1 MVELWLGY
9 GWAMVG
15 LWLGY
20 GWAMVGRW
28 LGDGWAMAG
37 LWLDYGWATVGLWLG
52 CAWAMGLSVHKY
64 QKAERCSQTQQQR
77 PRGLNAPLSIHAR
90 PIVWSAVIVD

>member
-1 MVELWLGY
+1 
-9 GWAMVG
+9 
-15 LWLGY
+15 
-20 GWAMVGRW
+20 
-28 LGDGWAMAG
+28 MAG
-37 LWLDYGWATVGLWLG
+37 LWLDYGLAMAGLWLG
-52 CAWAMGLSVHKY
+52 CGWAMGLSVHKY

>member
-1 MVELWLGY
+1 MAGLWLGYGWLWLGY

-20 GWAMVGRW
+20 GWTRAR
-28 LGDGWAMAG
+28 LG
-37 LWLDYGWATVGLWLG
+37 YG
-52 CAWAMGLSVHKY
+52 WAMGLSVHKY